1 MEKNICFHQICALMK
16 CPHCAIRFFE
26 EWNHETVAENP
37 TSVWITKSTRC
48 PECGKHTI
56 YLIEQLSGHKTL
68 QEYMVQPLNESR
80 PLPQEIPEK
89 FAKPFR
95 EAVSVLPFSAAAS
108 AALSRRCLQ
117 NLLREEAN
125 VQQSNLADEIQEVI
139 DSNTLPSDL
148 AQSID
153 NIRTVGNFAAHP
165 IKSTN
170 TGAVIE
176 VEQNEADWL
185 LIVLEELF
193 DHYLVKPI
201 MRKRKNDELDKKL
214 KNAGKRT

>member
-1 MEKNICFHQICALMK
+1 MK

-26 EWNHETVAENP
+26 QWNRETVAENP
-37 TSVWITKSTRC
+37 TSFWRTKSALC
-48 PECGKHTI
+48 PECGKYTI
-56 YLIEQLSGHKTL
+56 YLMEQLHSHKIL

-80 PLPQEIPEK
+80 LLPQGIPEK

-95 EAVSVLPFSAAAS
+95 EAVSVLSFSAAAS

-117 NLLREEAN
+117 NLLREEAK

-153 NIRTVGNFAAHP
+153 NIRIVGNFAAHP

-176 VEQNEADWL
+176 VEQDEADWL

-201 MRKRKNDELDKKL
+201 MRKKKNDELAEKL
-214 KNAGKRT
+214 KKAGKRT

>member
-1 MEKNICFHQICALMK
+1 MK

-26 EWNHETVAENP
+26 VWNYETVAENP
-37 TSVWITKSTRC
+37 TSSWRTKSTRC
-48 PECGKHTI
+48 PECGKYTI
-56 YLIEQLSGHKTL
+56 YLMEHSSSRKIC
-68 QEYMVQPLNESR
+68 EYMAQPLNESR
-80 PLPQEIPEK
+80 PLPQEISEK

-201 MRKRKNDELDKKL
+201 MRKKKNDELDKKL